1 MNRKAFHAALGLI
14 LISCLVCPFVELAI
28 GWNDTIFCTGYDT
41 ESLIAVVVLLFELAL
56 ALASATVFLV
66 ASSRKTEPL
75 VVRHLV
81 LVFGSGFDIL
91 LPDNSPPIPLR
102 I

>member
-1 MNRKAFHAALGLI
+1 MNRKVFHAAMGLI

-28 GWNDTIFCTGYDT
+28 GWNDTIFSSGYDT
-41 ESLIAVVVLLFELAL
+41 ESLVAVVVLLFELAL

-66 ASSRKTEPL
+66 VGSRKTEPL

-81 LVFGSGFDIL
+81 LVFGSGFDVLI
-91 LPDNSPPIPLR
+91 PDDSPPIPLR